1 MKKSIM
7 RATLPHPTATPLTK
21 LLEPLKKNGF
31 EGIQLG
37 VWDQVGELTLRTST
51 EDATALGKTCRDAG
65 LEPHS
70 IYGGIGFFRADAE
83 DRKRGM
89 DDAKKTLDLA
99 AAIGA
104 KTILIHPGQLSPS
117 VPYDDC
123 WKLAVDGL
131 NALKEKAESTH
142 LRLGLENVWNKFLMS
157 PLEFKRILD
166 EVNSTAIGIWFDIG
180 NVVVFGYPEQWL
192 RILGKKPIVGL
203 HIKDFKRGP
212 NDHFGT
218 YDGFVPLFHG
228 SVNWP
233 AVMKE
238 MTALGLDDYLVAE
251 VSLGRQPFPAA
262 IRELS
267 GQLDT
272 LLELAKA

>member
-7 RATLPHPTATPLTK
+7 RAYLPHPTATPLTK

-99 AAIGA
+99 AALGA

-166 EVNSTAIGIWFDIG
+166 EVNSTAIGIWFDI
-180 NVVVFGYPEQWL
+180 
-192 RILGKKPIVGL
+192 
-203 HIKDFKRGP
+203 
-212 NDHFGT
+212 
-218 YDGFVPLFHG
+218 
-228 SVNWP
+228 
-233 AVMKE
+233 
-238 MTALGLDDYLVAE
+238 
-251 VSLGRQPFPAA
+251 
-262 IRELS
+262 
-267 GQLDT
+267 
-272 LLELAKA
+272 